1 MENEVMI
8 IPKILINEVATRLVK
23 HFKLDKVMS
32 YVFDDNELDK
42 KVSKIEKRLKLLEKI
57 SHTPK
62 NFKCNYPKGKGI
74 KDA

>member
-1 MENEVMI
+1 MI
-8 IPKILINEVATRLVK
+8 IPKILINQVAGYLTK

-42 KVSKIEKRLKLLEKI
+42 KVGEMDKRLNLLEKI
-57 SHTPK
+57 VHLPK
-62 NFKCNYPKGKGI
+62 NCKCACNCKGD